1 MFDSSEQTADGGGS
15 ASSRKVPPHVSP
27 PAPRPPVDAGRRHEL
42 IVELLESDGRVLVA
56 EVADRTGVSEMTVRR
71 DLRVLEGRGLLV
83 RVHGGA
89 RPKLPTRAEPPFA
102 KRTQRRPEAKRRIG
116 RAAAGLT
123 SDGESIVLDAGTTAL
138 EVARALKGRS
148 NLRVLA
154 MNLRIAAL
162 LVDEPGIELM
172 VNGGSVRSGEHS
184 LVGPLAQHAFD
195 TLTFDTLLLTVG
207 GIDPA
212 VGVTDYVMEDVAI
225 KRAALQSARRC
236 IVIADATK
244 LGTVAFARTCPVS
257 DIDILVTDD
266 SAPEE
271 IVEQLR
277 AAGVEVI
284 LA

>member
-1 MFDSSEQTADGGGS
+1 
-15 ASSRKVPPHVSP
+15 
-27 PAPRPPVDAGRRHEL
+27 VDPERRQDL
-42 IVELLESDGRVLVA
+42 IVELLEADGRVLVS
-56 EVADRTGVSEMTVRR
+56 EVSGVSEMTVRR
-71 DLRVLEGRGLLV
+71 DLHSLEKRGLLV

-89 RPKLPTRAEPPFA
+89 RAKVPTRAEPPFA
-102 KRTQRRPEAKRRIG
+102 KRTLRRPEAKRRIG
-116 RAAAGLT
+116 CAAADLT
-123 SDGESIVLDAGTTAL
+123 ADGESIVLDAGTTAL

-172 VNGGSVRSGEHS
+172 VNGGSVRPGEHS
-184 LVGPLAQHAFD
+184 LVGPLAHHAFD

-207 GIDPA
+207 GIDPT
-212 VGVTDYVMEDVAI
+212 VGVTDYAIEDVAI
-225 KRAALQSARRC
+225 KRAALQSARRR

-244 LGTVAFARTCPVS
+244 LGTVAFARTCPVT
-257 DIDILVTDD
+257 DIDVLVTDD
-266 SAPEE
+266 SAQEE
-271 IVEQLR
+271 IVERLR